1 MATTVTQSELDK
13 INQESSGTTSATSEE
28 QTYTGK
34 FVGTL
39 IGNATTAKEFEAPYN
54 FSLSG
59 DATGTVAVN
68 AKSVILE
75 TTVNHAKQADT
86 ADFAGKT
93 NLSARASLAD
103 MANTAEFAYRA
114 GKIAKI
120 IINLTGVVTG
130 KGESTNSESVDIEVT
145 DFDASK
151 QFVVGALATEPDT
164 SKVYIDVAGK
174 HLWIY
179 DNTGAVWVDCFKQ
192 LADELDSHNL
202 RIETLEGFNLNERVT
217 NLEGQT
223 STLEEITA
231 DHESRITAN
240 KKVIDNHELRL
251 NNIETT
257 TDLGQVTL
265 RITAIEAKNKEQD
278 TSLEAN
284 ATAIAKETSD
294 REQAITTEAKAREDA
309 DNALGVRIDNAD
321 AKNTEQDTHLGTID
335 THLETID
342 THLGTIDEKNT
353 AQDTALD
360 TAKNELNTSISALS
374 QKVQVNKA
382 DIDEL
387 KKQPNNFQVN
397 NVYSFGMS
405 QYYKGT
411 MNNNSWLRSNNQ
423 WNSGT
428 VYVDFYAWLLE
439 HLNAGDAGFKSSTA
453 TDITDYDYVI
463 NTTDQTFRL
472 PLLNGKETSIGSNY
486 QSVTVK
492 ASGSTYT
499 APANGWFTAY
509 NANGTNGGCWLNNI
523 TKHISSLSAS
533 HANFAD
539 GSTFIP
545 VSAGDEVRL
554 LYSGAFGIASGFFY
568 FIPSKGDGNLYYY
581 IGDTLQNATLINVA
595 RIEEKLTDLSSA
607 SRGYL
612 VESYHKGTEWY
623 RIYSD
628 GWIEQGGVVLITQN
642 NQTINLIRQMSNTD
656 YTLSFAWSE
665 IDDNSSV
672 ISAAYIK
679 RTSSSFNVVSGYN
692 GMFYN
697 ILVNWTARGY

>member
-39 IGNATTAKEFEAPYN
+39 IGNATTAKELEAPYN

-59 DATGTVAVN
+59 DASGTVAVN

-151 QFVVGALATEPDT
+151 QFVVGAPTSEPDT
-164 SKVYIDVAGK
+164 SKVYIDVK
-174 HLWIY
+174 KKYLWIY
-179 DNTGAVWVDCFKQ
+179 DNVSASWVNCFKQ
-192 LADELDSHNL
+192 LADELDNHNL

-223 STLEEITA
+223 STLEDITV

-240 KKVIDNHELRL
+240 KKVVDNHELRL

-265 RITAIEAKNKEQD
+265 RITAIEEKNKEQD

-284 ATAIAKETSD
+284 ATAIAKEVSD
-294 REQAITTEAKAREDA
+294 REQAITTESKAREDA

-342 THLGTIDEKNT
+342 THLGTIDDKNT
-353 AQDTALD
+353 EQDTALE
-360 TAKNELNTSISALS
+360 TAKSELNASIGALS
-374 QKVQVNKA
+374 QKLQANYIDKTSEQEIATGVKAFSGGSDVNVFVVKGDFDLTQAPAKTCYSTIPFHDKNNKVYAYLQAEYNTEQTRAVRMLVASDNDKNTFCVVGGMLDKA
-382 DIDEL
+382 GTPHSFTNHPDTACTTNEIATAWFVKKVVPFPAWSTKIAVPIDGTVFTVPTEGWIDVTL
-387 KKQPNNFQVN
+387 EAYN
-397 NVYSFGMS
+397 NVNGIININGELRMIAQSANEYYSTRGVLLIPVV
-405 QYYKGT
+405 KGDT
-411 MNNNSWLRSNNQ
+411 FSVQSHTAN
-423 WNSGT
+423 
-428 VYVDFYAWLLE
+428 
-439 HLNAGDAGFKSSTA
+439 TA
-453 TDITDYDYVI
+453 T
-463 NTTDQTFRL
+463 
-472 PLLNGKETSIGSNY
+472 NY
-486 QSVTVK
+486 
-492 ASGSTYT
+492 A
-499 APANGWFTAY
+499 
-509 NANGTNGGCWLNNI
+509 
-523 TKHISSLSAS
+523 
-533 HANFAD
+533 
-539 GSTFIP
+539 
-545 VSAGDEVRL
+545 
-554 LYSGAFGIASGFFY
+554 FFY
-568 FIPSKGDGNLYYY
+568 SLKYG
-581 IGDTLQNATLINVA
+581 
-595 RIEEKLTDLSSA
+595 
-607 SRGYL
+607 
-612 VESYHKGTEWY
+612 
-623 RIYSD
+623 
-628 GWIEQGGVVLITQN
+628 
-642 NQTINLIRQMSNTD
+642 
-656 YTLSFAWSE
+656 
-665 IDDNSSV
+665 SV
-672 ISAAYIK
+672 S
-679 RTSSSFNVVSGYN
+679 
-692 GMFYN
+692 
-697 ILVNWTARGY
+697 

>member
-13 INQESSGTTSATSEE
+13 INQESSGTTSTTSEE

-39 IGNATTAKEFEAPYN
+39 IGNATTAKELEAPYN

-164 SKVYIDVAGK
+164 SKVYIDVTGK

-202 RIETLEGFNLNERVT
+202 RIEALERFNLNEKVT

-278 TSLEAN
+278 TSLETN

-321 AKNTEQDTHLGTID
+321 AKNTEQDTKLGTID

-360 TAKNELNTSISALS
+360 TAKNELTASIGALS
-374 QKVQVNKA
+374 QKLQANYIDKTSEQEIATGVKTFSGGSDVNVFVVKGDFDLTQA
-382 DIDEL
+382 PAKTCYSTIPFHDKNNKVYAYLQAEYNTEQTRAIRMLVPTDDNSNFCVVGGLL
-387 KKQPNNFQVN
+387 KDGKPYTFTNHPDASCTTNEIATAWFVKKVVPFPKWDTKTYVPIN
-397 NVYSFGMS
+397 
-405 QYYKGT
+405 
-411 MNNNSWLRSNNQ
+411 
-423 WNSGT
+423 GT
-428 VYVDFYAWLLE
+428 VF
-439 HLNAGDAGFKSSTA
+439 
-453 TDITDYDYVI
+453 
-463 NTTDQTFRL
+463 
-472 PLLNGKETSIGSNY
+472 
-486 QSVTVK
+486 
-492 ASGSTYT
+492 T
-499 APANGWFTAY
+499 APASGWLEISLTAY
-509 NANGTNGGCWLNNI
+509 NLVYGTFVLNGQTRVVTHSNNNG
-523 TKHISSLSAS
+523 
-533 HANFAD
+533 
-539 GSTFIP
+539 
-545 VSAGDEVRL
+545 
-554 LYSGAFGIASGFFY
+554 YS
-568 FIPSKGDGNLYYY
+568 
-581 IGDTLQNATLINVA
+581 V
-595 RIEEKLTDLSSA
+595 
-607 SRGYL
+607 RGYL
-612 VESYHKGTEWY
+612 WVPVAKGDTFKVASTSST
-623 RIYSD
+623 SD
-628 GWIEQGGVVLITQN
+628 TQN
-642 NQTINLIRQMSNTD
+642 NYVNFYSLL
-656 YTLSFAWSE
+656 YG
-665 IDDNSSV
+665 SV
-672 ISAAYIK
+672 
-679 RTSSSFNVVSGYN
+679 N
-692 GMFYN
+692 
-697 ILVNWTARGY
+697 